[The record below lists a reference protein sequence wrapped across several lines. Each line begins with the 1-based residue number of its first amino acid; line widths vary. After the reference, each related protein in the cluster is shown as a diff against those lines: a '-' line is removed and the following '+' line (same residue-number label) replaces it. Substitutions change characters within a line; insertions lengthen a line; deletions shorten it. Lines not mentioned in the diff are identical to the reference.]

1 MLVKDVKKHQI
12 LQMTN
17 LRRGSYWPN
26 ETFPNFEPA
35 TVRFVP
41 TSYKQC
47 ATCMCGINKLK
58 ESMLKCTEKNLF

>member
-1 MLVKDVKKHQI
+1 
-12 LQMTN
+12 MTN
-17 LRRGSYWPN
+17 LRRGSYWIN
-26 ETFPNFEPA
+26 ENFPNFEPA